1 MAPQASASPSRAAL
15 FAVWRSFAVSTATV
29 CLVDPAARWRHQ
41 PGDRGPGGVQPL
53 GGDAGLWLTSG
64 SFGQPVVRRDGLQ
77 RSRLVRRAL
86 PLGPRLL
93 VEEGLDP
100 LGARGPAIVVPG
112 NQYGKVDPVDR
123 LRRSEGHCA
132 RGDLR
137 AEVVARRTDRV
148 GCLVDRQLGRNRETL
163 TAIPA
168 RIASITCRTAVNPG
182 RGRSSCAV
190 RSDRERAVGR
200 GLSLVCRL
208 SSSLI
213 WVRLGPARCYWGRLV
228 PAPPRRFVPEFLR
241 IGSWGVDRC
250 LLGCFPR

>member
-100 LGARGPAIVVPG
+100 LGARCPAIVVPG
-112 NQYGKVDPVDR
+112 NDR
-123 LRRSEGHCA
+123 CPRQSVRQGRSSRPTPLIGRALRPRRHMRGARRAPCRSRPPPRRSA
-132 RGDLR
+132 TRGN
-137 AEVVARRTDRV
+137 
-148 GCLVDRQLGRNRETL
+148 GETL
-163 TAIPA
+163 TAIPV
-168 RIASITCRTAVNPG
+168 RIASITCRTAVNPRG
-182 RGRSSCAV
+182 GRSSRTPSARLRTDRWK
-190 RSDRERAVGR
+190 RSVARLQAQQLADLGAVGACA
-200 GLSLVCRL
+200 L
-208 SSSLI
+208 
-213 WVRLGPARCYWGRLV
+213 
-228 PAPPRRFVPEFLR
+228 
-241 IGSWGVDRC
+241 
-250 LLGCFPR
+250 LLGSTSTGTASPICT